1 MTCLFSKQCT
11 VFSMRG
17 MDTYEIIKEQ
27 IVSASGLAALVSLF
41 GDSLYALAIT
51 LSVYELSGSLAGVG
65 YSMTGVGLLALVFV
79 VCLLAAARGKAQ

>member
-1 MTCLFSKQCT
+1 
-11 VFSMRG
+11 MRG